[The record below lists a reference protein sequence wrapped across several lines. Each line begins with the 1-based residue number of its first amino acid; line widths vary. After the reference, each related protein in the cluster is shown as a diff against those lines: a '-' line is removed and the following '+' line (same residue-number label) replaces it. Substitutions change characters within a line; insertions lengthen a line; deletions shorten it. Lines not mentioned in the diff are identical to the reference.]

1 MKRLGNRISL
11 GNLICLYTNTDDD
24 NKEEDRLL
32 TNRPTE
38 DD

>member
-11 GNLICLYTNTDDD
+11 GNLICLYINIDDD
-24 NKEEDRLL
+24 NKEEDRLFI
-32 TNRPTE
+32 NRLTE